1 MSGFA
6 AQYLVGADGLRR
18 LRYGGLVPVDPEK
31 RREYLA
37 WLVSRDTGSK
47 IYSAESALADGPI
60 RIPFVSPMLT
70 WATTGGVPVGHM
82 ARWYGPEGS
91 GKSLV
96 NWGISYCAQNYP
108 RIMTELME
116 LDIRFYEQRRMK
128 MRAVALKKKLKQIV
142 ARYPDGM
149 GVAIF
154 DTEQRA
160 QPDFAAKLG
169 VDMRADRC
177 VIIEENIIEEIIEE
191 MSAAM
196 EAYHVIIID
205 SASNAQSYAEA
216 NLQPGEYERG
226 TAAQAWKRLRKV
238 RKRMDREENTI
249 IIVDQ
254 VRTQLGQQGYKG
266 QSPVTPPNIRF
277 LRHNASIAIAF
288 SGAKHL
294 YLNESRQLV
303 DDKKKAS
310 SDFMALGSDGH
321 EVAGIEMRCKI
332 DKNSTGKPFRNAV
345 GRFKFEVADARTG
358 ELVQDM
364 AFDQGFE
371 LLTIAEYFH
380 IIESAGGGMFYTLD
394 DTTFKRTG
402 QKWKGEWRAISGIMD
417 DAELTYRIQSRLRM
431 AI

>member
-1 MSGFA
+1 M
-6 AQYLVGADGLRR
+6 
-18 LRYGGLVPVDPEK
+18 PVDPAS

-37 WLVSRDTGSK
+37 WLAARDSNTR
-47 IYSAESALADGPI
+47 IYSAESGLADGPI

-70 WATTGGVPVGHM
+70 WATTGGVPVGHF

-96 NWGISYCAQNYP
+96 NWGIAYCAQNYP
-108 RIMTELME
+108 RIMSDLFEI
-116 LDIRFYEQRRMK
+116 DIKFWEARKQKLRC
-128 MRAVALKKKLKQIV
+128 VALKRKLKSIV
-142 ARYPDGM
+142 NRYPEGM

-160 QPDFAAKLG
+160 QPDFAMKLG

-196 EAYHVIIID
+196 DAYHVVIID

-216 NLQPGEYERG
+216 NLEPGEYERG
-226 TAAQAWKRLRKV
+226 TAAAAWKRLRKV

-254 VRTQLGQQGYKG
+254 VRTQLGQQTYKG

-277 LRHNASIAIAF
+277 LRHNASIAVAF

-294 YLNESRQLV
+294 YLNDNGQLV
-303 DDKKKAS
+303 DDRKKAS
-310 SDFMALGSDGH
+310 NDFMALGSDGH

-332 DKNSTGKPFRNAV
+332 DKNSTGKPFRNAI

-358 ELVQDM
+358 ELVQEM
-364 AFDQGFE
+364 SFDQGFE
-371 LLTIAEYFH
+371 LLTIAEHFH
-380 IIESAGGGMFYTLD
+380 IVEAAGGGMFYVLD
-394 DTTFKRTG
+394 ERFQRTK
-402 QKWKGEWRAISGIMD
+402 QKWKGEWRAIDGIMQD
-417 DAELTYRIQSRLRM
+417 EELTYRIMSRLRM

>member
-1 MSGFA
+1 M
-6 AQYLVGADGLRR
+6 
-18 LRYGGLVPVDPEK
+18 PVDPDK
-31 RREYLA
+31 RAEYIGWLA
-37 WLVSRDTGSK
+37 GRATGSK
-47 IYSAESALADGPI
+47 IYHGESQLAGGTI
-60 RIPFVSPMLT
+60 RIPFVSPLLT

-108 RIMTELME
+108 RIMSELME
-116 LDIRFYEQRRMK
+116 LEIKFWEQRKQSLRSL
-128 MRAVALKKKLKQIV
+128 ALRRKLKSLLK
-142 ARYPDGM
+142 RFPDGM
-149 GVAIF
+149 GVVLF

-160 QPDFAAKLG
+160 QLDFAAKLG
-169 VDMRADRC
+169 VNTHKDHFLL
-177 VIIEENIIEEIIEE
+177 IEENIIEEIIEE

-216 NLQPGEYERG
+216 NLEPGEYERG
-226 TAAQAWKRLRKV
+226 TAAAAWKRLRKV
-238 RKRMDREENTI
+238 RKRMDREDNTI

-254 VRTQLGQQGYKG
+254 VRTQLGQQSYKG

-277 LRHNASIAIAF
+277 LRHNASIAVAF

-294 YLNESRQLV
+294 YLNDSLQLV

-310 SDFMALGSDGH
+310 NSFMALGSDGH

-345 GRFKFEVADARTG
+345 GRFKFDVADARTG
-358 ELVQDM
+358 ELVQEM
-364 AFDQGFE
+364 SFDQGFE

-380 IIESAGGGMFYTLD
+380 IIESSGGGMFYVLD
-394 DTTFKRTG
+394 DKFKRTN
-402 QKWKGEWRAISGIMD
+402 QKWKGEWRAIDGIKND
-417 DAELTYRIQSRLRM
+417 DELVYRILSRLRM

>member
-1 MSGFA
+1 MP
-6 AQYLVGADGLRR
+6 L
-18 LRYGGLVPVDPEK
+18 DPEK
-31 RREYLA
+31 RREYLE
-37 WLVSRDTGSK
+37 WVTNRGSGTRV
-47 IYSAESALADGPI
+47 YQNENGVD

-70 WATTGGVPVGHM
+70 WAATGGMPIGHIG
-82 ARWYGPEGS
+82 RWYGPEGS

-108 RIMTELME
+108 RIMSEYYELE
-116 LDIRFYEQRRMK
+116 IKFWEARNQRLRATILRKRLKNVLQRF
-128 MRAVALKKKLKQIV
+128 
-142 ARYPDGM
+142 PDGM
-149 GVAIF
+149 SVLIF

-169 VDMRADRC
+169 VNMNPDRC
-177 VIIEENIIEEIIEE
+177 LILEENIIEEIVEE
-191 MSAAM
+191 MVGALD
-196 EAYHVIIID
+196 AYHVIIID

-216 NLQPGEYERG
+216 NLAPGEYERG

-238 RKRMDREENTI
+238 RKRLDREQNTI

-254 VRTQLGQQGYKG
+254 VRTQLGQQSYKG

-288 SGAKHL
+288 SGGKYL
-294 YLNESRQLV
+294 YLNNEKQLV

-310 SDFMALGSDGH
+310 NDFMALGSDGH

-345 GRFKFEVADARTG
+345 GRFSFEVADARTG

-364 AFDQGFE
+364 GFDQGFE

-380 IIESAGGGMFYTLD
+380 IVEGAGGGMFYELD
-394 DTTFKRTG
+394 EKFKRTNR
-402 QKWKGEWRAISGIMD
+402 KWKGEWRAINGI
-417 DAELTYRIQSRLRM
+417 AEDEELSHRIMSRLRM
-431 AI
+431 AT

>member
-1 MSGFA
+1 M
-6 AQYLVGADGLRR
+6 
-18 LRYGGLVPVDPEK
+18 PVDPDK
-31 RREYLA
+31 RSEYIGWLA
-37 WLVSRDTGSK
+37 GRATGSK
-47 IYSAESALADGPI
+47 IYHGESQLAGGTL

-108 RIMTELME
+108 RIMTELLE
-116 LDIRFYEQRRMK
+116 LEIKFWERRK
-128 MRAVALKKKLKQIV
+128 QSLRALALTRKLKGLV
-142 ARYPDGM
+142 KRFPDGM
-149 GVAIF
+149 GVVLF

-160 QPDFAAKLG
+160 QLDFAAKLG
-169 VDMRADRC
+169 VNTHKDHFLL
-177 VIIEENIIEEIIEE
+177 IEENIIEEIIEE

-216 NLQPGEYERG
+216 NLEPGEYERG
-226 TAAQAWKRLRKV
+226 TAAAAWKRLRKV
-238 RKRMDREENTI
+238 RKRMDREDNTI

-254 VRTQLGQQGYKG
+254 VRTQLGQQSYKG

-277 LRHNASIAIAF
+277 LRHNASIAVAF

-294 YLNESRQLV
+294 YLNDSLQLV

-310 SDFMALGSDGH
+310 NDFMALGSDGH

-345 GRFKFEVADARTG
+345 GRFRFDVADAKTG
-358 ELVQDM
+358 ELVQEM
-364 AFDQGFE
+364 SFDQGFE

-380 IIESAGGGMFYTLD
+380 IIEAAGGGMFYVLD
-394 DTTFKRTG
+394 DKFKRTN
-402 QKWKGEWRAISGIMD
+402 QKWKGEWRAIDGIKND
-417 DAELTYRIQSRLRM
+417 DELVYRILSRLRM

>member
-1 MSGFA
+1 MSPVNPEA
-6 AQYLVGADGLRR
+6 RRDYLDWVVNRGSGTRIYA
-18 LRYGGLVPVDPEK
+18 PEQG
-31 RREYLA
+31 
-37 WLVSRDTGSK
+37 V
-47 IYSAESALADGPI
+47 I

-70 WATTGGVPVGHM
+70 WAATGGMPIGHIG
-82 ARWYGPEGS
+82 RWYGPEGS

-96 NWGISYCAQNYP
+96 NWGLAYCAQNYP
-108 RIMTELME
+108 RIMSEWYE
-116 LDIRFYEQRRMK
+116 VEIKFYEQRK
-128 MRAVALKKKLKQIV
+128 QKLKVLALKRDLKNV
-142 ARYPDGM
+142 LKRFPDGM
-149 GVAIF
+149 SVLIF

-169 VDMRADRC
+169 VDMNPDKC
-177 VIIEENIIEEIIEE
+177 LILEENIIEEIIEE
-191 MSAAM
+191 MVGALD
-196 EAYHVIIID
+196 AYHVIMID

-216 NLQPGEYERG
+216 NLDPGEYERG
-226 TAAQAWKRLRKV
+226 TAAAAWKRLRKV
-238 RKRMDREENTI
+238 RKRLDREQNTI

-277 LRHNASIAIAF
+277 LRHNASIAVAF

-294 YLNESRQLV
+294 YLNKDLQIV

-310 SDFMALGSDGH
+310 NDFMALGSDGF

-345 GRFKFEVADARTG
+345 GRFCFEVADARTG
-358 ELVQDM
+358 EIVQAM
-364 AFDQGFE
+364 GFDQGFE

-394 DTTFKRTG
+394 ENFKRAG
-402 QKWKGEWRAISGIMD
+402 QKWKGEWRAIKGI
-417 DAELTYRIQSRLRM
+417 AEDEELSFRIMSRLRM
-431 AI
+431 AM